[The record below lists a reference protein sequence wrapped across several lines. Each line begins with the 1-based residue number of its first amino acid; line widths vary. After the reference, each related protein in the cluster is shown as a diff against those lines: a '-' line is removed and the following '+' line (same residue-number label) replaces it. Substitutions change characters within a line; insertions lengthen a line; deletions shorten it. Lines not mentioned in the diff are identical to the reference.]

1 MDESRCSAIFSPQF
15 LLSFFLS
22 LPPSCNRLLSLGFLH
37 PLSSFS
43 FPSLLTVSGIFT
55 PPVTFVF
62 NSELQHAG
70 FGRGVKTK
78 LMSDVSVD
86 LVSSQ

>member
-1 MDESRCSAIFSPQF
+1 MNHAARLFFPPVSP
-15 LLSFFLS
+15 FFLS
-22 LPPSCNRLLSLGFLH
+22 LPPSFDRLLSLSFLH

-70 FGRGVKTK
+70 FGIVRVKTK

-86 LVSSQ
+86 LVSSK